1 MPILTKESDLQY
13 FNPRSPKGATDS
25 SAIKIKI
32 KTISIHAP
40 RRERQNEVTT
50 TDVKATISIHAP
62 RRERQWNNG
71 FSWAYSGFQSTLPE
85 GSDREHVYIRQNI
98 FTITAH
104 IAQYKI
110 QKTNFISLFNPV
122 ANKISRKTYANVP
135 RKFCSLMYRAKN

>member
-1 MPILTKESDLQY
+1 MIWHIFNDGIFQSTLPEGSDADAPQGVSRGSVISIHAPRRERQIGAFKNKE
-13 FNPRSPKGATDS
+13 NAV
-25 SAIKIKI
+25 
-32 KTISIHAP
+32 ISIHAP
-40 RRERQNEVTT
+40 RRERQNRNYYTVE
-50 TDVKATISIHAP
+50 DVI
-62 RRERQWNNG
+62 
-71 FSWAYSGFQSTLPE
+71 FQSTLPE
-85 GSDREHVYIRQNI
+85 GSDREHVYIRQNF